1 MHISLRACVKCP
13 LVHVLGW
20 IAAAAPAALK
30 AFWQEAPRN
39 TTITI
44 DNRSSCFSSIFT
56 LFAHSLLN
64 LIPSLCNLAFS
75 WCTGIYLTILESFES
90 RSLKVVVLI

>member
-44 DNRSSCFSSIFT
+44 DNRSSV
-56 LFAHSLLN
+56 LFLDLHSFYSFPPQPHPLSLQPRILLVYWY
-64 LIPSLCNLAFS
+64 IPDNP
-75 WCTGIYLTILESFES
+75 
-90 RSLKVVVLI
+90 